1 MCPVRS
7 PDGNSEV
14 THPQLISTFAVDR
27 GCHCTNTA
35 YGVIP
40 GPVIGLSA
48 PNTALRQ
55 GDGDR

>member
-1 MCPVRS
+1 VVVARHAGGHGEGHHHEGF
-7 PDGNSEV
+7 DF
-14 THPQLISTFAVDR
+14 ISAR
-27 GCHCTNTA
+27 RCHCTNTG
-35 YGVIP
+35 YSVVP